1 MDHAEESHFAH
12 LNLLKKGASEMEP
25 HLRKYLK
32 DKSKKPRG
40 SAENTFN
47 TGLQRLAG
55 GKYMAEHSGFEQTTG
70 NGINTLL
77 HFEKVAEIV
86 ENVYPEDNPL
96 HQKIKTAF
104 VGFRKVAK
112 LLYPFLTYTKSQKKS
127 FLELL
132 DPLLLA
138 WNAAFPDKKYSL
150 KLYHI
155 MTHLPDFVENY
166 GILGRVS
173 EESFEAVHMY
183 LWRESK

>member
-1 MDHAEESHFAH
+1 MPTKKEYSDENDDDSPEVVAAENAAKEAFERAIDHAEDYAKSILKECMEHAEESHFAH
-12 LNLLKKGASEMEP
+12 LNLLKKGASKMEP

-77 HFEKVAEIV
+77 HFEKVAEVV

-104 VGFRKVAK
+104 VGFRKVAE
-112 LLYPFLTYTKSQKKS
+112 LLYPFLTYTKS
-127 FLELL
+127 
-132 DPLLLA
+132 
-138 WNAAFPDKKYSL
+138 
-150 KLYHI
+150 
-155 MTHLPDFVENY
+155 
-166 GILGRVS
+166 
-173 EESFEAVHMY
+173 
-183 LWRESK
+183 